1 MKLHLFSM
9 ARDLG
14 VGLSELDWIVTGYG
28 EHPARPA
35 LEAA

>member
-9 ARDLG
+9 ACDLA
-14 VGLSELDWIVTGYG
+14 VGLSELDGIVTSYG
-28 EHPARPA
+28 ERPARPV